1 MHAVCW
7 LTAGRSAPA
16 TSHEQE
22 AHTLLSAAAVALSHA
37 RITWPLL
44 VPVHD
49 AVRDAYQGV
58 AVGPG
63 GCTLRLDSD
72 SLHASRLP
80 GGLLQPREQLLLLAR
95 QLAGA
100 GAPAAAAAARAAAG
114 ADLDA
119 TSSLAAAAAAA
130 SARGSPGRGAAG
142 GLEVALAVR
151 HCHALPSPG
160 EDGSGSGGDDGS
172 GGGGGEWDE
181 QAPWRPWAAQ
191 SDPVGT
197 RVHC

>member
-1 MHAVCW
+1 MPF
-7 LTAGRSAPA
+7 PA
-16 TSHEQE
+16 LPPAKQE

-63 GCTLRLDSD
+63 GCTLRLDTD
-72 SLHASRLP
+72 SLHSSRLP
-80 GGLLQPREQLLLLAR
+80 DGLLQPREQLLLLAR

-100 GAPAAAAAARAAAG
+100 GAPSAAAAARAAAG

-119 TSSLAAAAAAA
+119 TPSLAAAAAAA

-142 GLEVALAVR
+142 GPGVALAVR
-151 HCHALPSPG
+151 HCYALPSPG
-160 EDGSGSGGDDGS
+160 DDAGEEPAEPGCGGLCVPRPCCADD
-172 GGGGGEWDE
+172 
-181 QAPWRPWAAQ
+181 
-191 SDPVGT
+191 
-197 RVHC
+197 